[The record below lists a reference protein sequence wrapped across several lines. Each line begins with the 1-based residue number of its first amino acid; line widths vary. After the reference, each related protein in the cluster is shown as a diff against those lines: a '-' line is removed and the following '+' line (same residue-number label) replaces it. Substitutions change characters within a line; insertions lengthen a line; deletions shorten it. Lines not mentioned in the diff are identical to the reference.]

1 MLLTRPSSSRI
12 QWGTDSWPKRTQ
24 IQMGP
29 KEAVSF
35 YLLQMLLAVCSKIFS
50 DDSFQTILRFSTGI
64 QYRYFWFTQWTIL
77 SALINHRWFGIWFF
91 LYYVFN
97 LLYISQFRKN
107 HIPYIWIWLESY
119 EVMAKY
125 APLLSRYLTPFIK
138 QSGMAC
144 EKRWLIIWPFCDNC
158 HTWKLMNH
166 N

>member
-64 QYRYFWFTQWTIL
+64 QYRYFWFTLHTDSDWDQIVQIL
-77 SALINHRWFGIWFF
+77 EKMKMQRINCVLTFLTFKPTLLEYHTCDSIFQDFPCYFHTQRYEKLALYQNLAFF
-91 LYYVFN
+91 FTYRV
-97 LLYISQFRKN
+97 
-107 HIPYIWIWLESY
+107 
-119 EVMAKY
+119 
-125 APLLSRYLTPFIK
+125 T
-138 QSGMAC
+138 
-144 EKRWLIIWPFCDNC
+144 
-158 HTWKLMNH
+158 LM
-166 N
+166 